1 MNRKRDMDTVN
12 VQTQQKSFFEMIN
25 ELEMDYHLY
34 FGLKS
39 IQKGLLKAERIY
51 DHFKLNMETLDLSFS
66 VHSDLPQEIRER
78 ILYTYHTVF
87 SEKA

>member
-1 MNRKRDMDTVN
+1 MNRKREMDTVN
-12 VQTQQKSFFEMIN
+12 VQTLQQSFFEMIN

-51 DHFKLNMETLDLSFS
+51 DHFKLNKETLDISFT
-66 VHSDLPQEIRER
+66 VHSDLPQEIREK
-78 ILYTYHTVF
+78 ILHTYHIVF
-87 SEKA
+87 SDNV